1 MKKPLLSICIVFC
14 LTSVGIA
21 QDFTLQPVRTFYGH
35 EHGVKKAVF
44 APDGKTFASGGTRG
58 ELMVWNVE
66 TGEVKQRMEGH
77 YSSITDLR
85 YTNDGKFITT
95 AANDGH
101 VKVWDAATGKL
112 VRKFNTA
119 ENVAAIKNTHF
130 ALLSE
135 DGQVVYFGGDDR
147 RLQIGLVGSD
157 EPCRTL
163 YTDKKDPIRCAA
175 LSPNGREIIFAAG
188 QYLIVFDLATNKLAR
203 EYNTGTCDIN
213 ALQFSEDGKILLS
226 WCANARVDIRNA
238 QTFLLKTSF
247 RAGTGGRKFSN
258 ISLSDDQKYVIT
270 GDHAS
275 RFNMWDLTAKR
286 LVMDE
291 GADQGTIQDF
301 DVETSL
307 NYVLSASLDKTIKL
321 WKITEKIVE
330 EEPKKKAKDVP
341 VVEPAPQ
348 VVILTQD
355 ETQDDF
361 TPMETREPEAPT
373 QVVQVAKVSPSPEP
387 AVALPAAPVAQA
399 EASDKVENPA
409 PVSKANGDSISVIPD
424 RLNGRSI
431 RPLRSDHRLNLLS
444 RNLTFQIW
452 DAQIID
458 GDIISIYI
466 NDQIIVKEYS
476 IINEHLTVKFNAKDF
491 KKAYLYLHAHN
502 VGSIPPNTATMMISD
517 GVQEI
522 QVELRSDLTGSAAV
536 ELNFVD

>member
-1 MKKPLLSICIVFC
+1 M
-14 LTSVGIA
+14 TSVGIA

-188 QYLIVFDLATNKLAR
+188 QYLIVFDLVTNKLAR

-330 EEPKKKAKDVP
+330 EEPKKKAKDAP

-373 QVVQVAKVSPSPEP
+373 QVVKVAPVPVP
-387 AVALPAAPVAQA
+387 AVVASVPTEVPKEQ
-399 EASDKVENPA
+399 EQKVEAPA
-409 PVSKANGDSISVIPD
+409 SPTPTASANGDSISVIPD

-476 IINEHLTVKFNAKDF
+476 IVNEHLTVKFNAKDF